1 MRLGKIC
8 TIQTGYTARTRLE
21 SGDEGIP
28 VIQLKDVPTEGVIQ
42 SDNRIRMNL
51 PETTDRYQVG
61 AGDLVF
67 RSRGERTTACM
78 LSMDFEGFAVAV
90 LPLVIIR
97 PKPELVIPEYLTW
110 AINQPDAQRQ
120 LEADAQ
126 GTNLRMIPRAS
137 LDRLKIGLPD
147 LQTQKGIAKIDGLAR
162 REKTLSIKLAQAR
175 AGLLARVLHDKAKQT
190 CSISANKGHRA

>member
-1 MRLGKIC
+1 MRLAEIC

-42 SDNRIRMNL
+42 SGHLIRMNL
-51 PETTDRYQVG
+51 PESTDRYHVG

-78 LSMDFEGFAVAV
+78 LSMDFAGFAVAV

-97 PKPELVIPEYLTW
+97 PKRDLVTPEYLAW

-120 LEADAQ
+120 LEADAR
-126 GTNLRMIPRAS
+126 GTNLRMIPRSS
-137 LDRLKIGLPD
+137 LDQLEIDLPD
-147 LQTQKGIAKIDGLAR
+147 LQTQRRIAKVDDLAR
-162 REKTLSIKLAQAR
+162 RERALSIELAQNR
-175 AGLLARVLHDKAKQT
+175 AKLLARALHERASQIPPVT
-190 CSISANKGHRA
+190 TNKGSHA

>member
-1 MRLGKIC
+1 MRLAEIC

-42 SDNRIRMNL
+42 SGHLIRMNL
-51 PETTDRYQVG
+51 PESTDRYHVG

-78 LSMDFEGFAVAV
+78 LSIDFDDFAVAV

-97 PKPELVIPEYLTW
+97 PKRDLVTPEYLVW

-120 LEADAQ
+120 LEADAR
-126 GTNLRMIPRAS
+126 GTNLRMIPRFS
-137 LDRLKIGLPD
+137 LDQLEIDLPD
-147 LQTQKGIAKIDGLAR
+147 LKTQKRIAKVDDLAR
-162 REKTLSIKLAQAR
+162 RERALSIELAQTR
-175 AGLLARVLHDKAKQT
+175 ANLLARALHERANQT
-190 CSISANKGHRA
+190 HPIPADKGHHA